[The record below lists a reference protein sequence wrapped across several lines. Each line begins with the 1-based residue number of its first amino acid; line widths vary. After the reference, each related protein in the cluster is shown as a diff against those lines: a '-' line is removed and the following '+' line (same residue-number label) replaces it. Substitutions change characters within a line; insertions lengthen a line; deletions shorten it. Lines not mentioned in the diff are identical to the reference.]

1 MLAPAMSALG
11 QTFDIVNLAAS
22 CSFCLQER
30 TYRDYYFQTSLVPTV
45 VPGTSSIAPTSQA
58 GSRRCSER
66 LCCDSE
72 QRQKHDTARH
82 KKCADCPDDPE
93 ALFHDEGAD

>member
-22 CSFCLQER
+22 CSFYLQER

-45 VPGTSSIAPTSQA
+45 VAA
-58 GSRRCSER
+58 GHILNRSNFAGR
-66 LCCDSE
+66 
-72 QRQKHDTARH
+72 
-82 KKCADCPDDPE
+82 
-93 ALFHDEGAD
+93 